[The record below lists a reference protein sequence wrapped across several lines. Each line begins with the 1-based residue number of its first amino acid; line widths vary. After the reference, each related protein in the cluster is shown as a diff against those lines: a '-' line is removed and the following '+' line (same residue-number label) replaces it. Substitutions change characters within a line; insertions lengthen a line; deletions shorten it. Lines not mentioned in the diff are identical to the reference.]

1 MKFRKIIINLSLIVI
16 PLFIIEIV
24 SSIVILKKEDKVG
37 FLFSPFSNKKSNQ
50 INYEINWDKKTKKII
65 PGKYKVKLNDGS
77 TNEYTINSKG
87 FRNKEFNKNK
97 VTDYRIISFGGS
109 STMGIESPD
118 DYTYPAQ
125 LEKKFIKNNID
136 TEVLNFGFSS
146 KSLNFIRELFF
157 NEAINYNPDFITI
170 YSARNSIMYDS
181 IGTKMNVKKIN
192 FFNLYKMN
200 TYLVNN
206 IMTFRIM
213 YKIYNKI
220 LSASIDSKKI
230 ISPYD
235 QKIEHNIYYFKNQY
249 FDTLNQIIEL
259 AKKSGIKVVLIK
271 QAIYIE
277 PEAQK
282 IVEKKSLD
290 DLVKS
295 LENIRQNNKQYFNY
309 SDNFWILTVNIL
321 NKQIDK
327 FKTFNNVVV
336 IDPVKNLLKDK
347 NNFVDYLHL
356 TQKGNKV
363 LADEI
368 FKELKKHL

>member
-24 SSIVILKKEDKVG
+24 SSILILKKEDKVG